1 MYCASAVAAAR
12 FLEYL
17 DTIQMPPPTSPVV
30 AVLCPAQVSGAAAA
44 TWPAGTCSAELKMY
58 CPSQEGPIS
67 ISVSLPYCLTNE
79 SAKADT
85 VVSDLFATPASS
97 RLAILV
103 QFGLLVSTETV
114 LPLIPLAGH
123 WLAQK

>member
-44 TWPAGTCSAELKMY
+44 TWPAGTFSAELKTY
-58 CPSQEGPIS
+58 WPYQDGPIS
-67 ISVSLPYCLTNE
+67 ISVLVAYCLTNE
-79 SAKADT
+79 SAKADW
-85 VVSDLFATPASS
+85 VVSDLLATPASS

-103 QFGLLVSTETV
+103 QSGSLVFTETV
-114 LPLIPLAGH
+114 LPLIWFAGH